1 MKFNETIVDRLLKI
15 FMVVL
20 PTSFTF
26 FVVIDNIF
34 FAWDDNFQFIKHVM
48 SMDTVQSV
56 VHWRG
61 INSPALWN
69 AAYTFLIV
77 FETLT
82 FFVGLIAIYK
92 LIRALTKD
100 SETFF
105 KAKLW
110 GYGTFVLTLLIWF
123 VGFIDIGG
131 EWFKMWLSPSWNGQ
145 PIAMW
150 LSIFFMVLLVFFHLP
165 EPKNETIGSAK

>member
-1 MKFNETIVDRLLKI
+1 MKLNEVLVDRLLKI
-15 FMVVL
+15 FMVLL

-34 FAWDDNFQFIKHVM
+34 FAWDDNYQFIKHVM
-48 SMDTVQSV
+48 SMDTVESV
-56 VHWRG
+56 VEWRG
-61 INSPALWN
+61 INSPFMWK

-82 FFVGLIAIYK
+82 FFVGIFALYK
-92 LIRALTKD
+92 LIRALKKD
-100 SETFF
+100 TEAFF
-105 KAKLW
+105 KAKIW
-110 GYGTFVLTLLIWF
+110 GYVTFVLTLVIWF
-123 VGFIDIGG
+123 VGFIDLGG

-150 LSIFFMVLLVFFHLP
+150 LSIFFAILLVFFHLP
-165 EPKNETIGSAK
+165 EPKKELIKSD